1 MHWKTMLKM
10 GGLVLECM
18 AATARIGLTWDLHTR
33 RRDSWVTLGV
43 TARCYD
49 IDGNHV
55 QKDACGPQN
64 HARLHGWAAPLD
76 TFTRNLD

>member
-1 MHWKTMLKM
+1 
-10 GGLVLECM
+10 
-18 AATARIGLTWDLHTR
+18 
-33 RRDSWVTLGV
+33 VTLGV

-64 HARLHGWAAPLD
+64 HARLHGWATPLD
-76 TFTRNLD
+76 TFT